1 MGFGGQE
8 IHSSH
13 VPGLENGDIDL
24 RFPCFPD
31 LVRYKRRAGDFI

>member
-24 RFPCFPD
+24 PFPMFSR
-31 LVRYKRRAGDFI
+31 LGEV